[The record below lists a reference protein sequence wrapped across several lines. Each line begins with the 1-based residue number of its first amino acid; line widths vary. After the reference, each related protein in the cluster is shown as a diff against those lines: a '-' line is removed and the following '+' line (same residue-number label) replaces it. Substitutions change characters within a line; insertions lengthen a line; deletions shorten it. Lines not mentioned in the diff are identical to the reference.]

1 MFDTVKELFPH
12 SRRDVH
18 CHRFYLANTLKLIA
32 YAPTLRTRTIHLIVE
47 RFVDLDVQIA
57 LQQRN
62 LEEAVADDPD
72 AIFEVDL
79 CDATAEEVVRMRQ
92 NADKLDEVGVWAFSS
107 HSQITLSWFERE
119 VAVQLLHVI
128 CH

>member
-1 MFDTVKELFPH
+1 M
-12 SRRDVH
+12 
-18 CHRFYLANTLKLIA
+18 
-32 YAPTLRTRTIHLIVE
+32 E

-107 HSQITLSWFERE
+107 HSPITLRWLERE
-119 VAVQLLHVI
+119 VAVQLLDVF